1 MEEGNEMTLS
11 LNLKFNS
18 NNGSTIDN
26 NLIKTKAELV
36 LDDIVGN
43 KTLSQI
49 DVEFDKNEF
58 EEDKIKELLKSNSSK
73 LCSGYIYGNDVFRVS
88 SLTNADKS
96 KIKDI
101 DQTYA
106 KISVLNKEDNDSG
119 ILDINLIDND
129 KSVGAIVPA
138 ALLNNGTYAKNIKGM
153 SEYIS
158 KIENKTVNI
167 TYKLVGTP
175 KSTAVT
181 VCILKIKEESVPE
194 TVIKENPTS
203 IDNLKKEIATKD
215 AVIEELKKQLSS
227 TTNVVSSSKATND
240 DILALVND
248 QNQTM
253 NAMIDILSNFLQKF
267 GSIAP
272 VLEDLQAS
280 NEQAK
285 QREKMKDLDAIEQ
298 KYLNLSPKAILNDK
312 VDRLAKRE
320 KDNSVPYQS
329 IVDDVISRRKTIFNS
344 DKGDNKVVKKNKRIM
359 IERNDVE

>member
-1 MEEGNEMTLS
+1 MTLS
-11 LNLKFNS
+11 LNLNFNS
-18 NNGSTIDN
+18 SYGSKTDN
-26 NLIKTKAELV
+26 NLITTKADLV
-36 LDDIVGN
+36 LDDTYGN
-43 KTLSQI
+43 KTLSVI

-58 EEDKIKELLKSNSSK
+58 EENKVLELLNNSSSK
-73 LCSGYIYGNDVFRVS
+73 LCNGYVYSNSNGTVFRIA
-88 SLTNADKS
+88 NFINPDKS
-96 KIKDI
+96 KSKDI
-101 DQTYA
+101 DQMYA
-106 KISVLNKEDNDSG
+106 KINILNKDDEGSNV
-119 ILDINLIDND
+119 IDINLIHDD
-129 KSVGAIVPA
+129 KSIVAIA
-138 ALLNNGTYAKNIKGM
+138 QSELLNNGIFSKNINGM
-153 SEYIS
+153 SEYI
-158 KIENKTVNI
+158 NGLDDKTVNV
-167 TYKLVGTP
+167 TYKLVGISKA
-175 KSTAVT
+175 KSVS
-181 VCILKIKEESVPE
+181 VNILKIKAEGIPE
-194 TVIKENPTS
+194 TIIKSKSNVS
-203 IDNLKKEIATKD
+203 IDDLQNELTKKD

-227 TTNVVSSSKATND
+227 TTNVDSSSKATND
-240 DILALVND
+240 DILTLVND